1 MDFSTLI
8 EIMYALKRERDTVF
22 PHDGSEKEKQVWAE
36 MNLDFFRNQLEPYV
50 FQYLQYTYGPVF
62 DAFWKT
68 HTFPK
73 KSKYA
78 LVIVERRCHPNWWF
92 ILRNI
97 AWAAP
102 YCSLYIFCSDLNIDV
117 LLSYLGDK
125 AENVN
130 IIPWFQGNVN
140 REEGKNQTNITFKLE
155 NFYKVID
162 AEYML
167 RFEMDTYFLQK
178 VPTDIF
184 VGDFYGAPWVWAPH
198 KPGGG
203 GLTVR
208 NISAMIDICNKE
220 KENINPLGEDDW
232 IGNAILK
239 YGYSVPPVEFRQ
251 QIFLEN
257 HMPPVCPI
265 GIHQFWTF
273 IYEFGINNRELFEKN
288 IKSLVTIQITDLTA

>member
-1 MDFSTLI
+1 MPNIDVVYPKNGSQ
-8 EIMYALKRERDTVF
+8 ADLKKWTDTT
-22 PHDGSEKEKQVWAE
+22 
-36 MNLDFFRNQLEPYV
+36 LDFFRNQLEPYV
-50 FQYLQYTYGPVF
+50 FQYLDHTYGSIL

-68 HTFPK
+68 HSFPK

-92 ILRNI
+92 ILRNV

-117 LLSYLGDK
+117 IRSYLGDK

-130 IIPWFQGNVN
+130 VIPWFQGNVG
-140 REEGKNQTNITFKLE
+140 REEGKNQTNTTFKLE
-155 NFYKVID
+155 NFYKTID

-184 VGDFYGAPWVWAPH
+184 VGDFYGAPWLWAPD

-220 KENINPLGEDDW
+220 QKNINPFGEDDW
-232 IGNAILK
+232 IGSAILK
-239 YGYSVPPVEFRQ
+239 HGYSVPSFEFRT

-257 HMPPVCPI
+257 HMSLVCPI

-273 IYEFGINNRELFEKN
+273 IDNFGIENKELFEKN
-288 IKSLVTIQITDLTA
+288 IKQFLTITCS